1 MKDKS
6 MTQPGKLVLFIQ
18 SLPDF
23 IFRRAMEPYSHLGAT
38 LTDVCFHAGVNY
50 QHAVE
55 PRVKK
60 ILAEATAATLSG
72 LREFFIK
79 NQAEEYFNW
88 KGKKPRN
95 LLNLIEFLSG
105 EGINTELDLTGWML
119 HSENEEKL
127 LQQPGFGRKSVDYLK
142 ILLDIPSISP
152 DRHMFEFLSSAGIAT
167 EDYEEAKTIVGG
179 AAEILQVNPSVLDH
193 SIWCYSVGKSI

>member
-1 MKDKS
+1 MNID
-6 MTQPGKLVLFIQ
+6 GKPNRLVGYID

-23 IFRRAMEPYSHLGAT
+23 KFRRAMEPYRHLGAT

-72 LREFFIK
+72 LKKFFSE
-79 NQAEEYFNW
+79 NQAEEFFNW

-95 LLNLIEFLSG
+95 LLSLIEFLSE
-105 EGINTELDLTGWML
+105 EGIDTELDLTGWML
-119 HSENEEKL
+119 RFGNEGKL
-127 LQQPGFGRKSVDYLK
+127 LKQPGFGKKSVDYLK

-152 DRHMFEFLSSAGIAT
+152 DRHMFEFLLAAGIDT
-167 EDYEEAKTIVGG
+167 EDYEETKTVVCG

-193 SIWCYSVGKSI
+193 SIWCYCAGKEST

>member
-1 MKDKS
+1 MS
-6 MTQPGKLVLFIQ
+6 SSVKLAEYIQ

-23 IFRRAMEPYSHLGAT
+23 KFRREMQPYHHLGAT

-60 ILAEATAATLSG
+60 IQSEPTVATLSG
-72 LREFFIK
+72 LRKFFSA
-79 NQAEEYFNW
+79 NQAEIFFNW

-95 LLNLIEFLSG
+95 LLSLIAFLSG
-105 EGINTELDLTGWML
+105 EGIDSEMDLTSWMFR
-119 HSENEEKL
+119 SGNEEKL
-127 LQQPGFGRKSVDYLK
+127 LKQPGFGKKSVDYLK

-152 DRHMFEFLSSAGIAT
+152 DRHIFAFLSSAGIDT
-167 EDYEEAKTIVGG
+167 EDIEEAKTIVGG
-179 AAEILQVNPSVLDH
+179 AADILQVSPSVLDH
-193 SIWCYSVGKSI
+193 SIWCYCSGN